1 MNELREILNIVVV
14 GHVDHGK
21 STFIGRLL
29 HDTHSLPQGTID
41 KVKRISKESGK
52 PFEYAYLLDAFEE
65 EQKQNITIDTTQIQ
79 FQTQAR
85 DYVIID
91 APGHKEFLKN
101 MISGA
106 ADAEAA
112 FLVIDAHEGVQEQSK
127 RHAYLLSLLGIRRSY
142 VLVNKMDLVDY
153 SQEVYEQIVHDMDE
167 YLHALNVHPLGYIP
181 ISAFEGENITQSS
194 EKLAWWKGMT
204 ALQAMDAIEKEKGL
218 EHRALRFPIQDVYK
232 FDDRRIIAGRIE
244 SGTLSAGDEI
254 TIYPEGKTTR
264 VKTVEYWAPR
274 DKKSTV
280 KAGES
285 VGITVT
291 DEFFNKRGELI
302 TFANQK
308 PLISNTFRANLFWMG
323 KEPLVRGKK
332 YKLKL
337 ATAES
342 ECELETI
349 LRVMDAATL
358 GGGTKEQIDLNDV
371 AEVVLT
377 AKDTLAFDTFAD
389 CAVTGRFVLVDG
401 YDVAGGG
408 IIMAAEEA
416 KSTITGT
423 AFRYPGGLVKSGL
436 FDEYFYDYN
445 KLEIV
450 KEEAPTATYGVGDEL
465 PLTGLSYAYP
475 KYMDILLLK
484 KGKAIQVR
492 DGSVERVDDLLDY
505 SYNGLPVVNGR
516 GLEIQIGSEE
526 ETQLFIAENSVAQ
539 LEDRRGGDISAFLNH
554 WLRFETYRQ
563 IRCISSHE
571 DAESA
576 LPDSKG

>member
-1 MNELREILNIVVV
+1 MNTEREILNIVVV

-29 HDTHSLPQGTID
+29 YDTHSLPQGTVD
-41 KVKRISKESGK
+41 KVMRISKESGK

-79 FQTQAR
+79 FQTEKR

-112 FLVIDAHEGVQEQSK
+112 FLMVDAHEGVQEQSK
-127 RHAYLLSLLGIRRSY
+127 RHAYLLSLLGIKRCY
-142 VLVNKMDLVDY
+142 VLVNKMDLVGY
-153 SQEVYEQIVHDMDE
+153 SQEVFDQIERDMEE
-167 YLHALNVHPLGYIP
+167 YLNALHVHPIGYIP
-181 ISAFEGENITQSS
+181 ISAFEGQNITQPSD
-194 EKLAWWKGMT
+194 KLPWWHGMT
-204 ALQAMDAIEKEKGL
+204 ALEAMDSIEKEKGL

-302 TFANQK
+302 TFASQK

-323 KEPLVRGKK
+323 KEPLVRNKK

-337 ATAES
+337 ATAEC
-342 ECELETI
+342 ECELEQI

-358 GGGTKEQIDLNDV
+358 DGSQKEQIDLNDV
-371 AEVVLT
+371 AEVVISC
-377 AKDTLAFDTFAD
+377 KDTLAFDTFAN

-408 IIMAAEEA
+408 IIMAAEEP
-416 KSTITGT
+416 KSKITGT
-423 AFRYPGGLVKSGL
+423 SFRYPGGLVKSGI

-450 KEEAPTATYGVGDEL
+450 KAEAPTAVYGVGDEL
-465 PLTGLSYAYP
+465 PLSGLSYEYP
-475 KYMDILLLK
+475 RYMDILLLK
-484 KGKAIQVR
+484 KGKAIFVR
-492 DGSVERVDDLLDY
+492 DGSVERVCELKDY

-526 ETQLFIAENSVAQ
+526 EAAQFIRENQTAQEQDRNGGNIAE
-539 LEDRRGGDISAFLNH
+539 FLNR
-554 WLRFETYRQ
+554 WLKFETYRQ

-571 DAESA
+571 DAESE
-576 LPDSKG
+576 LPGSK

>member
-1 MNELREILNIVVV
+1 MNTEREILNIVVV

-29 HDTHSLPQGTID
+29 YDTHSLPQGTVD
-41 KVKRISKESGK
+41 KVMRISKESGK

-79 FQTQAR
+79 FQTAKR

-112 FLVIDAHEGVQEQSK
+112 FLLIDAREGVQEQSK
-127 RHAYLLSLLGIRRSY
+127 RHAYLLSLLGIKRCY
-142 VLVNKMDLVDY
+142 VLVNKMDLVGY
-153 SQEVYEQIVHDMDE
+153 SQEVFDQIQRDMEE
-167 YLHALNVHPLGYIP
+167 YLNALHVHPIGYIP
-181 ISAFEGENITQSS
+181 ISAFEGQNITQSS
-194 EKLAWWKGMT
+194 EKLSWWHGMT
-204 ALQAMDAIEKEKGL
+204 ALEAMDSIEKEKGL

-244 SGTLSAGDEI
+244 SGILSAGDEI
-254 TIYPEGKTTR
+254 TIFPEGKTTR

-280 KAGES
+280 RAGES

-302 TFANQK
+302 TFASQK

-337 ATAES
+337 ATAEC
-342 ECELETI
+342 ECELEQI
-349 LRVMDAATL
+349 LRVLDTATL
-358 GGGTKEQIDLNDV
+358 DGGAKDRIDLNDV
-371 AEVVLT
+371 AEVVISC
-377 AKDTLAFDTFAD
+377 KDTLAFDTFAD

-408 IIMAAEEA
+408 IIMAAEEP
-416 KSTITGT
+416 KSQITGT
-423 AFRYPGGLVKSGL
+423 SFRYPGGRVKSGI

-450 KEEAPTATYGVGDEL
+450 KAEAPTAVYGVGDEL
-465 PLTGLSYAYP
+465 PLSGLSYDYP
-475 KYMDILLLK
+475 RYMDILLLK
-484 KGKAIQVR
+484 KGKAILVR
-492 DGSVERVDDLLDY
+492 DSRVERIDELKNY

-526 ETQLFIAENSVAQ
+526 EAVRFVRENAVAQEQDRSGGNIAE
-539 LEDRRGGDISAFLNH
+539 FLNR
-554 WLRFETYRQ
+554 WLKFETYRQ
-563 IRCISSHE
+563 ICCISSHD

-576 LPDSKG
+576 LPNSK

>member
-1 MNELREILNIVVV
+1 MNTEREILNIVVV

-29 HDTHSLPQGTID
+29 YDTHSLPQGTVD
-41 KVKRISKESGK
+41 KVMRISKESGK

-79 FQTQAR
+79 FQTEKR

-112 FLVIDAHEGVQEQSK
+112 FLMVDAHEGVQEQSK
-127 RHAYLLSLLGIRRSY
+127 RHAYLLSLLGIKRCY
-142 VLVNKMDLVDY
+142 VLVNKMDLVGY
-153 SQEVYEQIVHDMDE
+153 SQQVFDQIERDME
-167 YLHALNVHPLGYIP
+167 AYLNALHVHPIGYIP
-181 ISAFEGENITQSS
+181 ISAFEGQNITQPSD
-194 EKLAWWKGMT
+194 KLPWWHGMT
-204 ALQAMDAIEKEKGL
+204 ALEAMDSIEKEKGL

-302 TFANQK
+302 TFASQK

-323 KEPLVRGKK
+323 KEPLVRNKK

-337 ATAES
+337 ATAEC
-342 ECELETI
+342 ECELEQI

-358 GGGTKEQIDLNDV
+358 DGSQKEQIDLNDV
-371 AEVVLT
+371 AEVVISC
-377 AKDTLAFDTFAD
+377 KDTLAFDTFAN
-389 CAVTGRFVLVDG
+389 CAATGRFVLVDG

-408 IIMAAEEA
+408 IIMAAEEP
-416 KSTITGT
+416 KSKITGT
-423 AFRYPGGLVKSGL
+423 SFRYPGGLVKSGI

-450 KEEAPTATYGVGDEL
+450 KAEAATAVYGVGDEL
-465 PLTGLSYAYP
+465 PLSGLSYAYP
-475 KYMDILLLK
+475 RYMDILLLK
-484 KGKAIQVR
+484 KGKAILVR
-492 DGSVERVDDLLDY
+492 DGRVERISELKDY

-526 ETQLFIAENSVAQ
+526 ESAQFIRENQVAQEQDRSGGNIAE
-539 LEDRRGGDISAFLNH
+539 FLNR
-554 WLRFETYRQ
+554 WLKFETYRQ

-571 DAESA
+571 DAESE
-576 LPDSKG
+576 LPGSK

>member
-1 MNELREILNIVVV
+1 MNTEREILNIVVV

-29 HDTHSLPQGTID
+29 YDTHSLPQGTVD
-41 KVKRISKESGK
+41 KVMRISKESGK

-79 FQTQAR
+79 FQTEKR

-112 FLVIDAHEGVQEQSK
+112 FLMVDAHEGVQEQSK
-127 RHAYLLSLLGIRRSY
+127 RHAYLLSLLGIKRCY

-153 SQEVYEQIVHDMDE
+153 SQEVFDQIERDMEE
-167 YLHALNVHPLGYIP
+167 YLNALHVHPIGYIP
-181 ISAFEGENITQSS
+181 ISAFEGQNITQPSD
-194 EKLAWWKGMT
+194 KLPWWHGMT
-204 ALQAMDAIEKEKGL
+204 ALEAMDSIEKEKGL

-302 TFANQK
+302 TFASQK

-337 ATAES
+337 ATAEC
-342 ECELETI
+342 ECELEQI

-358 GGGTKEQIDLNDV
+358 DGSQKEQIDLNDV
-371 AEVVLT
+371 AEVIISC
-377 AKDTLAFDTFAD
+377 KDTLAFDTFAN

-408 IIMAAEEA
+408 IIMAAEEP
-416 KSTITGT
+416 KSKITGT
-423 AFRYPGGLVKSGL
+423 SFRYPGGRVKSGI

-450 KEEAPTATYGVGDEL
+450 KAEAPTAVYGVGDEL
-465 PLTGLSYAYP
+465 PLSGLSYEYP
-475 KYMDILLLK
+475 RYMDILLLK
-484 KGKAIQVR
+484 KGKAIFVR
-492 DGSVERVDDLLDY
+492 DGSVERVCELKDY
-505 SYNGLPVVNGR
+505 SYNGLPAVNGR
-516 GLEIQIGSEE
+516 GLEIQISSEE
-526 ETQLFIAENSVAQ
+526 EAAQFIRENQVAQEQDRNGGNIAE
-539 LEDRRGGDISAFLNH
+539 FLNR
-554 WLRFETYRQ
+554 WLKFETYRQ

-571 DAESA
+571 DAESE
-576 LPDSKG
+576 LPGSK

>member
-1 MNELREILNIVVV
+1 MNTEREILNIVVV

-29 HDTHSLPQGTID
+29 YDTHSLPQGTVD
-41 KVKRISKESGK
+41 KVMRISKESGK

-79 FQTQAR
+79 FQTDKR

-112 FLVIDAHEGVQEQSK
+112 FLMVDAHEGVQEQSK
-127 RHAYLLSLLGIRRSY
+127 RHAYLLSLLGIKRCY
-142 VLVNKMDLVDY
+142 VLVNKMDLVGY
-153 SQEVYEQIVHDMDE
+153 SQEVFDQIQRDMEE
-167 YLHALNVHPLGYIP
+167 YLNALHVHPIGYIP
-181 ISAFEGENITQSS
+181 ISAFEGQNITQPS
-194 EKLAWWKGMT
+194 EKLSWWQGMT
-204 ALQAMDAIEKEKGL
+204 ALEAMDSIEKEKGL

-274 DKKSTV
+274 DKKSTL

-342 ECELETI
+342 ECELEQI

-358 GGGTKEQIDLNDV
+358 DGGEKEQIDLNDV
-371 AEVVLT
+371 AQVIISC
-377 AKDTLAFDTFAD
+377 KDTLAFDTFAD

-408 IIMAAEEA
+408 IIMAAEEP
-416 KSTITGT
+416 KSKITGT
-423 AFRYPGGLVKSGL
+423 SFRYPGGRVKSGI

-450 KEEAPTATYGVGDEL
+450 KAEAPTAVYGVGDEL
-465 PLTGLSYAYP
+465 PLSGLSYAYP
-475 KYMDILLLK
+475 RYMDILLLK
-484 KGKAIQVR
+484 KGKAIFVR
-492 DGSVERVDDLLDY
+492 DGMVERVCELKDY

-516 GLEIQIGSEE
+516 GLEIQVSSEE
-526 ETQLFIAENSVAQ
+526 EAAQFIRENQVAQEQDRNGGNIAE
-539 LEDRRGGDISAFLNH
+539 FLNR
-554 WLRFETYRQ
+554 WLKFETYRQ

-571 DAESA
+571 DAESE
-576 LPDSKG
+576 LPGSK

>member
-1 MNELREILNIVVV
+1 MNTEREILNIVVV

-29 HDTHSLPQGTID
+29 YDTHALPQGTVD
-41 KVKRISKESGK
+41 KVMRISKESGK

-79 FQTQAR
+79 FQTDKR

-112 FLVIDAHEGVQEQSK
+112 FLMVDAHEGVQEQSK
-127 RHAYLLSLLGIRRSY
+127 RHAYLLSLLGIKRCF
-142 VLVNKMDLVDY
+142 VLVNKMDLVGY
-153 SQEVYEQIVHDMDE
+153 SQDVFDQIQRDMEE
-167 YLHALNVHPLGYIP
+167 YLNALHVHPIGYIP
-181 ISAFEGENITQSS
+181 ISAFEGQNITQPS
-194 EKLAWWKGMT
+194 EKLAWWHGMT
-204 ALQAMDAIEKEKGL
+204 ALEAMDSIEKEKGL

-274 DKKSTV
+274 DKKSTI

-342 ECELETI
+342 ECELEQV

-358 GGGTKEQIDLNDV
+358 NGGEKEQIDLNDV
-371 AEVVLT
+371 AEVVISC
-377 AKDTLAFDTFAD
+377 KDTLAFDTFAD

-408 IIMAAEEA
+408 IIMAAEEP
-416 KSTITGT
+416 KSKITGT
-423 AFRYPGGLVKSGL
+423 SFRYPGGRVKSGI

-450 KEEAPTATYGVGDEL
+450 KAEAPTAVYGVGDEL
-465 PLTGLSYAYP
+465 PLSGLSYAYP
-475 KYMDILLLK
+475 RYMDILLLK
-484 KGKAIQVR
+484 KGKAIFVR
-492 DGSVERVDDLLDY
+492 DGMVERVCELKDY

-516 GLEIQIGSEE
+516 GLEIQVGSEE
-526 ETQLFIAENSVAQ
+526 EAAQFIRENQVAQEQDRNGGNIAE
-539 LEDRRGGDISAFLNH
+539 FLNR
-554 WLRFETYRQ
+554 WLKFETYRQ

-571 DAESA
+571 DAESE
-576 LPDSKG
+576 LPGSK

>member
-1 MNELREILNIVVV
+1 MNTEREILNIVVV

-29 HDTHSLPQGTID
+29 YDTHSLPQGTVD
-41 KVKRISKESGK
+41 KVMRISKESGK

-79 FQTQAR
+79 FQTDKR

-112 FLVIDAHEGVQEQSK
+112 FLLIDAREGVQEQSK
-127 RHAYLLSLLGIRRSY
+127 RHAYLLSLLGIRRCY
-142 VLVNKMDLVDY
+142 VLVNKMDLVGY
-153 SQEVYEQIVHDMDE
+153 RQEVFEQIRRDME
-167 YLHALNVHPLGYIP
+167 AYLSELHVHPIGYIP
-181 ISAFEGENITQSS
+181 ISAFEGQNITEKS
-194 EKLAWWKGMT
+194 EKLSWWHGLT
-204 ALQAMDAIEKEKGL
+204 ALEAMDSIEKEKGL

-302 TFANQK
+302 TFASQK

-342 ECELETI
+342 ECELEQI

-358 GGGTKEQIDLNDV
+358 DGGAKEQIDLNDV
-371 AEVVLT
+371 AEVVISC
-377 AKDTLAFDTFAD
+377 KDTLAFDTFAD

-408 IIMAAEEA
+408 IIMAAEEP
-416 KSTITGT
+416 KSQITGT
-423 AFRYPGGLVKSGL
+423 SFRYPGGRVKSGI

-450 KEEAPTATYGVGDEL
+450 KAEAPTAVYGVGDEL
-465 PLTGLSYAYP
+465 PLSGLSYEYP
-475 KYMDILLLK
+475 RYMDILLLK
-484 KGKAIQVR
+484 KGKAILVR
-492 DGSVERVDDLLDY
+492 DSRVERIDELKDY
-505 SYNGLPVVNGR
+505 SSNGLPVVNGR

-526 ETQLFIAENSVAQ
+526 EAARFVRENAVAQEQDRNGGNIAE
-539 LEDRRGGDISAFLNH
+539 FLNR
-554 WLRFETYRQ
+554 WLKFETYRQ
-563 IRCISSHE
+563 IRCISSHD

-576 LPDSKG
+576 LPNSK

>member
-1 MNELREILNIVVV
+1 MNTEREILNIVVV

-29 HDTHSLPQGTID
+29 YDTHSLPQGTVD
-41 KVKRISKESGK
+41 KVMRISKESGK

-79 FQTQAR
+79 FQTEKR

-112 FLVIDAHEGVQEQSK
+112 FLMVDAHEGVQEQSK
-127 RHAYLLSLLGIRRSY
+127 RHAYLLSLLGIKRCY

-153 SQEVYEQIVHDMDE
+153 SQQVFDQIERDME
-167 YLHALNVHPLGYIP
+167 AYLNALHVHPIGYIP
-181 ISAFEGENITQSS
+181 ISAFEGQNITQPSD
-194 EKLAWWKGMT
+194 KLPWWHGMT
-204 ALQAMDAIEKEKGL
+204 ALEAMDSIEKEKGL

-274 DKKSTV
+274 DKKSTI

-302 TFANQK
+302 TFASQK

-323 KEPLVRGKK
+323 KEPLVRNKK

-337 ATAES
+337 ATAEC
-342 ECELETI
+342 ECELEQI

-358 GGGTKEQIDLNDV
+358 DGSQKEQIDLNDV
-371 AEVVLT
+371 AEVVISC
-377 AKDTLAFDTFAD
+377 KDTMAFDTFAN
-389 CAVTGRFVLVDG
+389 CAATGRFVLVDG

-408 IIMAAEEA
+408 IIMAAEEP
-416 KSTITGT
+416 KSKITGT
-423 AFRYPGGLVKSGL
+423 SFRYPGGRVKSGI

-450 KEEAPTATYGVGDEL
+450 KAEAPTAVYGVGDEL
-465 PLTGLSYAYP
+465 PLSGLSYEYP
-475 KYMDILLLK
+475 RYMDILLLK
-484 KGKAIQVR
+484 KGKAIFVR
-492 DGSVERVDDLLDY
+492 DGSVERVCELKDY

-516 GLEIQIGSEE
+516 GLEIQISSEE
-526 ETQLFIAENSVAQ
+526 EASQFVRENQVAQEQDRNGGNIAE
-539 LEDRRGGDISAFLNH
+539 FLNR
-554 WLRFETYRQ
+554 WLKFETYRQ

-571 DAESA
+571 DAESE
-576 LPDSKG
+576 LPGSK

>member
-1 MNELREILNIVVV
+1 MNTEREILNIVVV

-29 HDTHSLPQGTID
+29 YDTHSLPQGTVD
-41 KVKRISKESGK
+41 KVMRISKESGK
-52 PFEYAYLLDAFEE
+52 PFEE

-79 FQTQAR
+79 FQTDKR

-112 FLVIDAHEGVQEQSK
+112 FLMVDAHEGVQEQSK
-127 RHAYLLSLLGIRRSY
+127 RHAYLLSLLGIKRCF
-142 VLVNKMDLVDY
+142 VLVNKMDLVGY
-153 SQEVYEQIVHDMDE
+153 SQDVFDQIQRDMEE
-167 YLHALNVHPLGYIP
+167 YLNALHVHPIGYIP
-181 ISAFEGENITQSS
+181 ISAFEGQNITQPS
-194 EKLAWWKGMT
+194 EKLAWWHGMT
-204 ALQAMDAIEKEKGL
+204 ALEAMDSIEKEKGL

-274 DKKSTV
+274 DKKSTI

-342 ECELETI
+342 ECELEQI

-358 GGGTKEQIDLNDV
+358 DGGEKEQIDLNDV
-371 AEVVLT
+371 AEVVISC
-377 AKDTLAFDTFAD
+377 KDTLAFDTFAD

-408 IIMAAEEA
+408 IIMAAEEP
-416 KSTITGT
+416 KSKITGT
-423 AFRYPGGLVKSGL
+423 SFRYPGGRVKSGI

-450 KEEAPTATYGVGDEL
+450 KAEAPTAVYGVGDEL
-465 PLTGLSYAYP
+465 PLSGLSYAYP
-475 KYMDILLLK
+475 RYMDILLLK
-484 KGKAIQVR
+484 KGKAIFVR
-492 DGSVERVDDLLDY
+492 DGMVERVCELKDY

-516 GLEIQIGSEE
+516 GLEIQVGSEE
-526 ETQLFIAENSVAQ
+526 EAAQFIRENQVAQEQDRNGGNIAE
-539 LEDRRGGDISAFLNH
+539 FLNR
-554 WLRFETYRQ
+554 WLKFETYRQ

-571 DAESA
+571 DAESE
-576 LPDSKG
+576 LPGSK

>member
-1 MNELREILNIVVV
+1 MNTEREILNIVVV

-29 HDTHSLPQGTID
+29 YDTHSLPQGTVD
-41 KVKRISKESGK
+41 KVMRISKESGK

-79 FQTQAR
+79 FQTDKR

-112 FLVIDAHEGVQEQSK
+112 FLMVDAHEGVQEQSK
-127 RHAYLLSLLGIRRSY
+127 RHAYLLSLLGIKRCY
-142 VLVNKMDLVDY
+142 VLVNKMDLVGY
-153 SQEVYEQIVHDMDE
+153 SQEVFDQIQRDMEE
-167 YLHALNVHPLGYIP
+167 YLNALHVHPIGYIP
-181 ISAFEGENITQSS
+181 ISAFEGQNITQPS
-194 EKLAWWKGMT
+194 EKLAWWQGMT
-204 ALQAMDAIEKEKGL
+204 ALEAMDSIEKEKGL

-274 DKKSTV
+274 DKKSTL

-342 ECELETI
+342 ECELEQI

-358 GGGTKEQIDLNDV
+358 DGGEKEQIDLNDV
-371 AEVVLT
+371 AQVIISC
-377 AKDTLAFDTFAD
+377 KDTLAFDTFAD

-408 IIMAAEEA
+408 IIMAAEEP
-416 KSTITGT
+416 KSKITGT
-423 AFRYPGGLVKSGL
+423 SFRYPGGRVKSGI

-450 KEEAPTATYGVGDEL
+450 KAEAPTAVYGVGDEL
-465 PLTGLSYAYP
+465 PLSGLSYAYP
-475 KYMDILLLK
+475 RYMDILLLK
-484 KGKAIQVR
+484 KGKAIFVR
-492 DGSVERVDDLLDY
+492 DGMVERVCELKDY

-516 GLEIQIGSEE
+516 GLEIQVSSEE
-526 ETQLFIAENSVAQ
+526 EAAQFIRENQVAQEQDRNGGNIAE
-539 LEDRRGGDISAFLNH
+539 FLNR
-554 WLRFETYRQ
+554 WLKFETYRQ

-571 DAESA
+571 DAESQ
-576 LPDSKG
+576 LPGSK

>member
-1 MNELREILNIVVV
+1 MNTEREILNIVVV

-29 HDTHSLPQGTID
+29 YDTHSLPQGTVD
-41 KVKRISKESGK
+41 KVMRISKESGK

-79 FQTQAR
+79 FQTDKR

-112 FLVIDAHEGVQEQSK
+112 FLMVDAHEGVQEQSK
-127 RHAYLLSLLGIRRSY
+127 RHAYLLSLLGIKRCY
-142 VLVNKMDLVDY
+142 VLVNKMDLVGY
-153 SQEVYEQIVHDMDE
+153 SQEVFDQIQRDMEE
-167 YLHALNVHPLGYIP
+167 YLNALHVHPIGYIP
-181 ISAFEGENITQSS
+181 ISAFEGQNITQPS
-194 EKLAWWKGMT
+194 EKLSWWQGMT
-204 ALQAMDAIEKEKGL
+204 ALEAMDSIEKEKGL

-274 DKKSTV
+274 DKKSTL

-342 ECELETI
+342 ECELEQI

-358 GGGTKEQIDLNDV
+358 DGGEKEQIDLNDV
-371 AEVVLT
+371 AQVIISC
-377 AKDTLAFDTFAD
+377 KDTLAFDTFAD

-408 IIMAAEEA
+408 IIMAAEEP
-416 KSTITGT
+416 KSKITGT
-423 AFRYPGGLVKSGL
+423 SFRYPGGRVKSGI

-450 KEEAPTATYGVGDEL
+450 KAEAPTAVYGVGDEL
-465 PLTGLSYAYP
+465 PLSGLSYAYP
-475 KYMDILLLK
+475 RYMDILLLK
-484 KGKAIQVR
+484 KGKAIFVR
-492 DGSVERVDDLLDY
+492 DGMVERVCELKDY

-516 GLEIQIGSEE
+516 GLEIQVSSEE
-526 ETQLFIAENSVAQ
+526 EAAQFIRENQVAQEQDRNGGNIAE
-539 LEDRRGGDISAFLNH
+539 FLNR
-554 WLRFETYRQ
+554 WLKFETYRQ

-571 DAESA
+571 DAESQ
-576 LPDSKG
+576 LPGSK

>member
-1 MNELREILNIVVV
+1 MNTEREILNIVVV

-29 HDTHSLPQGTID
+29 YDTHSLPQGTVD
-41 KVKRISKESGK
+41 KVMRISKESGK

-79 FQTQAR
+79 FQTEKR

-112 FLVIDAHEGVQEQSK
+112 FLMVDAHEGVQEQSK
-127 RHAYLLSLLGIRRSY
+127 RHAYLLSLLGIKRCF
-142 VLVNKMDLVDY
+142 VLVNKMDLVGY
-153 SQEVYEQIVHDMDE
+153 SQEVFDQIQRDMEE
-167 YLHALNVHPLGYIP
+167 YLNALHVHPIGYIP
-181 ISAFEGENITQSS
+181 ISAFEGQNITQSS
-194 EKLAWWKGMT
+194 EKLAWWRGMT
-204 ALQAMDAIEKEKGL
+204 ALEAMDSIEKERGL

-274 DKKSTV
+274 DKKSTI

-342 ECELETI
+342 ECELEQI

-358 GGGTKEQIDLNDV
+358 DGGEKEQIDLNDV
-371 AEVVLT
+371 AEVVISC
-377 AKDTLAFDTFAD
+377 KDTLAFDTFAD

-408 IIMAAEEA
+408 IIMAAEEP
-416 KSTITGT
+416 KSKITGT
-423 AFRYPGGLVKSGL
+423 SFRYPGGRVKSGI

-450 KEEAPTATYGVGDEL
+450 KAEAPTAVYGVGDEL
-465 PLTGLSYAYP
+465 PLSGLSYAYP
-475 KYMDILLLK
+475 RYMDILLLK
-484 KGKAIQVR
+484 KGKAIFVR
-492 DGSVERVDDLLDY
+492 DGMVERVCELKDY

-516 GLEIQIGSEE
+516 GLEIQVSSEE
-526 ETQLFIAENSVAQ
+526 EAAQFIRENEQAQEQDRNGGNIAE
-539 LEDRRGGDISAFLNH
+539 FLNR
-554 WLRFETYRQ
+554 WLKFETYRQ

-571 DAESA
+571 DAESE
-576 LPDSKG
+576 LPGSK

>member
-1 MNELREILNIVVV
+1 MNTEREILNIVVV

-29 HDTHSLPQGTID
+29 YDTHSLPQGTVD
-41 KVKRISKESGK
+41 KVMRISKESGK

-79 FQTQAR
+79 FQTDKR

-112 FLVIDAHEGVQEQSK
+112 FLMVDAHEGVQEQSK
-127 RHAYLLSLLGIRRSY
+127 RHAYLLSLLGIKRCY
-142 VLVNKMDLVDY
+142 VLVNKMDLVGY
-153 SQEVYEQIVHDMDE
+153 SQEVFDQIHRDMEE
-167 YLHALNVHPLGYIP
+167 YLNALHVHPIGYIP
-181 ISAFEGENITQSS
+181 ISAFEGQNITQPS
-194 EKLAWWKGMT
+194 EKLSWWQGMT
-204 ALQAMDAIEKEKGL
+204 ALEAMDSIEKEKGL

-274 DKKSTV
+274 DKKSTL

-342 ECELETI
+342 ECELEQI

-358 GGGTKEQIDLNDV
+358 DGGEKEQIDLNDV
-371 AEVVLT
+371 AQVIMSC
-377 AKDTLAFDTFAD
+377 KDTLAFDTFAD

-408 IIMAAEEA
+408 IIMAAEEP
-416 KSTITGT
+416 KSKITGT
-423 AFRYPGGLVKSGL
+423 SFRYPGGRVKSGI

-450 KEEAPTATYGVGDEL
+450 KAEAPTAVYGVGDEL
-465 PLTGLSYAYP
+465 PLSGLSYAYP
-475 KYMDILLLK
+475 RYMDILLLK
-484 KGKAIQVR
+484 KGKAIFVR
-492 DGSVERVDDLLDY
+492 DGMVERVCELKDY

-516 GLEIQIGSEE
+516 GLEIQVSSEE
-526 ETQLFIAENSVAQ
+526 EAAQFIRENQVAQEQDRNGGNIAE
-539 LEDRRGGDISAFLNH
+539 FLNR
-554 WLRFETYRQ
+554 WLKFETYRQ

-571 DAESA
+571 DAESQ
-576 LPDSKG
+576 LPGSK

>member
-1 MNELREILNIVVV
+1 MNTEREILNIVVV

-29 HDTHSLPQGTID
+29 YDTHSLPQGTVD
-41 KVKRISKESGK
+41 KVMRISKESGK

-79 FQTQAR
+79 FQTDKR

-112 FLVIDAHEGVQEQSK
+112 FLMVDAHEGVQEQSK
-127 RHAYLLSLLGIRRSY
+127 RHAYLLSLLGIKRCF
-142 VLVNKMDLVDY
+142 VLVNKMDLVGY
-153 SQEVYEQIVHDMDE
+153 SQDVFDQIQRDMEE
-167 YLHALNVHPLGYIP
+167 YLNALHVHPIGYIP
-181 ISAFEGENITQSS
+181 ISAFEGQNITQPS
-194 EKLAWWKGMT
+194 EKLAWWHGMT
-204 ALQAMDAIEKEKGL
+204 ALEAMDSIEKEKGL

-274 DKKSTV
+274 DKKSTL

-342 ECELETI
+342 ECELEQV

-358 GGGTKEQIDLNDV
+358 NGGEKEQIDLNDV
-371 AEVVLT
+371 AEVVISC
-377 AKDTLAFDTFAD
+377 KDTLAFDTFAD

-408 IIMAAEEA
+408 IIMAAEEP
-416 KSTITGT
+416 KSKITGT
-423 AFRYPGGLVKSGL
+423 SFRYPGGRVKSGI

-450 KEEAPTATYGVGDEL
+450 KAEAPTAVYGVGDEL
-465 PLTGLSYAYP
+465 PLSGLSYAYP
-475 KYMDILLLK
+475 RYMDILLLK
-484 KGKAIQVR
+484 KGKAIFVR
-492 DGSVERVDDLLDY
+492 DGMVERVCELKDY

-516 GLEIQIGSEE
+516 GLEIQVGSEE
-526 ETQLFIAENSVAQ
+526 EAAQFIRENQVAQEQDRNGGNIAE
-539 LEDRRGGDISAFLNH
+539 FLNR
-554 WLRFETYRQ
+554 WLKFETYRQ

-571 DAESA
+571 DAESE
-576 LPDSKG
+576 LPGSK

>member
-1 MNELREILNIVVV
+1 MNTEREILNIVVV

-29 HDTHSLPQGTID
+29 YDTHSLPQGTVD
-41 KVKRISKESGK
+41 KVMRISKESGK

-79 FQTQAR
+79 FQTEKR

-112 FLVIDAHEGVQEQSK
+112 FLMVDAHEGVQEQSK
-127 RHAYLLSLLGIRRSY
+127 RHAYLLSLLGIKRCF
-142 VLVNKMDLVDY
+142 VLVNKMDLVGY
-153 SQEVYEQIVHDMDE
+153 SQEVFDQIQRDMEE
-167 YLHALNVHPLGYIP
+167 YLNALHVHPIGYIP
-181 ISAFEGENITQSS
+181 ISAFEGQNITQSS
-194 EKLAWWKGMT
+194 EKLAWWHGMT
-204 ALQAMDAIEKEKGL
+204 ALEAMDSIEKERGL

-274 DKKSTV
+274 DKKSTI

-342 ECELETI
+342 ECELEQI

-358 GGGTKEQIDLNDV
+358 DGGEKKQIDLNDV
-371 AEVVLT
+371 AEVVISC
-377 AKDTLAFDTFAD
+377 KDTLAFDTFAD

-408 IIMAAEEA
+408 IIMAAEEP
-416 KSTITGT
+416 KSKITGT
-423 AFRYPGGLVKSGL
+423 SFRYPGGRVKSGI

-450 KEEAPTATYGVGDEL
+450 KAEAPTAVYGVGDEL
-465 PLTGLSYAYP
+465 PLSGLSYAYP
-475 KYMDILLLK
+475 RYMDILLLK
-484 KGKAIQVR
+484 KGKAIFVR
-492 DGSVERVDDLLDY
+492 DGMVERVCELKDY

-516 GLEIQIGSEE
+516 GLEIQVSSEE
-526 ETQLFIAENSVAQ
+526 EAAQFIRENEQAQEQDRNGGNIAE
-539 LEDRRGGDISAFLNH
+539 FLNR
-554 WLRFETYRQ
+554 WLKFETYRQ

-571 DAESA
+571 DAESE
-576 LPDSKG
+576 LPGSK

>member
-1 MNELREILNIVVV
+1 MNTEREILNIVVV

-29 HDTHSLPQGTID
+29 YDTHSLPQGTVD
-41 KVKRISKESGK
+41 KVMRISKESGK

-79 FQTQAR
+79 FQTDKR

-112 FLVIDAHEGVQEQSK
+112 FLMVDAHEGVQEQSK
-127 RHAYLLSLLGIRRSY
+127 RHAYLLSLLGIKRCF
-142 VLVNKMDLVDY
+142 VLVNKMDLVGY
-153 SQEVYEQIVHDMDE
+153 SQDVFDQIQRDMEE
-167 YLHALNVHPLGYIP
+167 YLNALHVHPIGYIP
-181 ISAFEGENITQSS
+181 ISAFEGQNITQPS
-194 EKLAWWKGMT
+194 EKLAWWHGMT
-204 ALQAMDAIEKEKGL
+204 ALEAMDSIEKEKGL

-274 DKKSTV
+274 DKKSTI

-342 ECELETI
+342 ECELEQV

-358 GGGTKEQIDLNDV
+358 NGGEKEQIDLNDV
-371 AEVVLT
+371 AEVVISC
-377 AKDTLAFDTFAD
+377 KDTLAFDTFAD

-408 IIMAAEEA
+408 IIMAAEEP
-416 KSTITGT
+416 KSKITGT
-423 AFRYPGGLVKSGL
+423 SFRYPGGRVKSGI

-450 KEEAPTATYGVGDEL
+450 KAEAPTAVYGVGDEL
-465 PLTGLSYAYP
+465 PLSGLSYAYP
-475 KYMDILLLK
+475 RYMDILLLK
-484 KGKAIQVR
+484 KGKAIFVR
-492 DGSVERVDDLLDY
+492 DGMVERVCELKDY

-516 GLEIQIGSEE
+516 GLEIQVGSEE
-526 ETQLFIAENSVAQ
+526 EAAQFIRENQVAQEQDRNGGNIAE
-539 LEDRRGGDISAFLNH
+539 FLNR
-554 WLRFETYRQ
+554 WLKFETYRQ

-571 DAESA
+571 DAESE
-576 LPDSKG
+576 LPGSK

>member
-1 MNELREILNIVVV
+1 MNTEREILNIVVV

-29 HDTHSLPQGTID
+29 YDTHSLPQGTVD
-41 KVKRISKESGK
+41 KVMRISKESGK

-79 FQTQAR
+79 FQTDKR

-112 FLVIDAHEGVQEQSK
+112 FLMVDAHEGVQEQSK
-127 RHAYLLSLLGIRRSY
+127 RHAYLLSLLGIKRCF
-142 VLVNKMDLVDY
+142 VLVNKMDLVGY
-153 SQEVYEQIVHDMDE
+153 SQDVFDQIQRDMEE
-167 YLHALNVHPLGYIP
+167 YLNALHVHPIGYIP
-181 ISAFEGENITQSS
+181 ISAFEGQNITQPS
-194 EKLAWWKGMT
+194 EKLAWWHGMT
-204 ALQAMDAIEKEKGL
+204 ALEAMDSIEKEKGL

-274 DKKSTV
+274 DKKSTI

-342 ECELETI
+342 ECELEQI

-358 GGGTKEQIDLNDV
+358 DGGEKEQIDLNDV
-371 AEVVLT
+371 AEVVISC
-377 AKDTLAFDTFAD
+377 KDTLAFDTFAD

-408 IIMAAEEA
+408 IIMAAEEP
-416 KSTITGT
+416 KSKITGT
-423 AFRYPGGLVKSGL
+423 SFRYPGGRVKSGI

-450 KEEAPTATYGVGDEL
+450 KAEAPTAVYGVGDEL
-465 PLTGLSYAYP
+465 PLSGLSYAYP
-475 KYMDILLLK
+475 RYMDILLLK
-484 KGKAIQVR
+484 KGKAIFVR
-492 DGSVERVDDLLDY
+492 DGMVERVCELKDY

-516 GLEIQIGSEE
+516 GLEIQVGSEE
-526 ETQLFIAENSVAQ
+526 EAAQFIRENQVAQEQDRNGGNIAE
-539 LEDRRGGDISAFLNH
+539 FLNR
-554 WLRFETYRQ
+554 WLKFETYRQ

-571 DAESA
+571 DAESE
-576 LPDSKG
+576 LPGSK

>member
-1 MNELREILNIVVV
+1 MNTEREILNIVVV

-29 HDTHSLPQGTID
+29 YDTHSLPQGTVD
-41 KVKRISKESGK
+41 KVMRISKESGK

-79 FQTQAR
+79 FQTEKR

-112 FLVIDAHEGVQEQSK
+112 FLMVDAHEGVQEQSK
-127 RHAYLLSLLGIRRSY
+127 RHAYLLSLLGIKRCF
-142 VLVNKMDLVDY
+142 VLVNKMDLVGY
-153 SQEVYEQIVHDMDE
+153 SQEVFDQIQRDMEE
-167 YLHALNVHPLGYIP
+167 YLNALHVHPIGYIP
-181 ISAFEGENITQSS
+181 ISAFEGQNITQSS
-194 EKLAWWKGMT
+194 EKLAWWHGMT
-204 ALQAMDAIEKEKGL
+204 ALEAMDSIEKERGL

-274 DKKSTV
+274 DKKSTI

-342 ECELETI
+342 ECELEQI

-358 GGGTKEQIDLNDV
+358 DGGEKEQIDLNDV
-371 AEVVLT
+371 AEVVISC
-377 AKDTLAFDTFAD
+377 KDTLAFDTFAD

-408 IIMAAEEA
+408 IIMAAEEP
-416 KSTITGT
+416 KSKITGT
-423 AFRYPGGLVKSGL
+423 SFRYPGGRVKSGI

-450 KEEAPTATYGVGDEL
+450 KAEAPTAVYGVGDEL
-465 PLTGLSYAYP
+465 PLSGLSYAYP
-475 KYMDILLLK
+475 RYMDILLLK
-484 KGKAIQVR
+484 KGKAIFVR
-492 DGSVERVDDLLDY
+492 DGMVERVCELKDY

-516 GLEIQIGSEE
+516 GLEIQVSSEE
-526 ETQLFIAENSVAQ
+526 EAAQFIRENEQAQEQDRNGGNIAE
-539 LEDRRGGDISAFLNH
+539 FLNR
-554 WLRFETYRQ
+554 WLKFETYRQ

-571 DAESA
+571 DAESE
-576 LPDSKG
+576 LPGSK

>member
-1 MNELREILNIVVV
+1 MNTEREILNIVVV

-29 HDTHSLPQGTID
+29 YDTHSLPQGTVD
-41 KVKRISKESGK
+41 KVMRISKESGK

-79 FQTQAR
+79 FQTEKR

-112 FLVIDAHEGVQEQSK
+112 FLMVDAHEGVQEQSK
-127 RHAYLLSLLGIRRSY
+127 RHAYLLSLLGIKRCY

-153 SQEVYEQIVHDMDE
+153 SQQVFDQIERDME
-167 YLHALNVHPLGYIP
+167 AYLNALHVHPIGYIP
-181 ISAFEGENITQSS
+181 ISAFEGQNITQPSD
-194 EKLAWWKGMT
+194 KLPWWHGMT
-204 ALQAMDAIEKEKGL
+204 ALEAMDSIEKEKGL

-302 TFANQK
+302 TFASQK

-337 ATAES
+337 ATAEC
-342 ECELETI
+342 ECELEQI

-358 GGGTKEQIDLNDV
+358 DGSQKEQIDLNDV
-371 AEVVLT
+371 AEVVISC
-377 AKDTLAFDTFAD
+377 KDTLAFDTFAN

-408 IIMAAEEA
+408 IIMAAEEP
-416 KSTITGT
+416 KSKITGT
-423 AFRYPGGLVKSGL
+423 AFRCPGGLLRSGI

-450 KEEAPTATYGVGDEL
+450 KAEAPTAVYGVGDEL
-465 PLTGLSYAYP
+465 PLSGLSYEYP
-475 KYMDILLLK
+475 RYMDILLLK
-484 KGKAIQVR
+484 KGKAIFVR
-492 DGSVERVDDLLDY
+492 DGSVERVCELKDY
-505 SYNGLPVVNGR
+505 SYNGLPMVNGR

-526 ETQLFIAENSVAQ
+526 EAAQFIRENQVAQEQDRNGGNIAE
-539 LEDRRGGDISAFLNH
+539 FLNR
-554 WLRFETYRQ
+554 WLKFETYRQ

-571 DAESA
+571 DAESE
-576 LPDSKG
+576 LPGSK

>member
-1 MNELREILNIVVV
+1 MNTEREILNIVVV

-29 HDTHSLPQGTID
+29 YDTHSLPQGTVD
-41 KVKRISKESGK
+41 KVMRISKESGK

-79 FQTQAR
+79 FQTEKR

-112 FLVIDAHEGVQEQSK
+112 FLMVDAHEGVQEQSK
-127 RHAYLLSLLGIRRSY
+127 RHAYLLSLLGIKRCY
-142 VLVNKMDLVDY
+142 VLVNKMDLVGY
-153 SQEVYEQIVHDMDE
+153 SQEVFDQIQRDMEE
-167 YLHALNVHPLGYIP
+167 YLNALHVHPIGYIP
-181 ISAFEGENITQSS
+181 ISAFEGQNITQSS
-194 EKLAWWKGMT
+194 EKLAWWHGMT
-204 ALQAMDAIEKEKGL
+204 ALEAMDSIEKEKGL

-274 DKKSTV
+274 DKKSTI

-342 ECELETI
+342 ECELEQI

-358 GGGTKEQIDLNDV
+358 DGGEKEQIDLNDV
-371 AEVVLT
+371 AEVVISC
-377 AKDTLAFDTFAD
+377 KDTLAFDTFAD

-408 IIMAAEEA
+408 IIMAAEEP
-416 KSTITGT
+416 KSKITGT
-423 AFRYPGGLVKSGL
+423 SFRYPGGRVKSGI

-450 KEEAPTATYGVGDEL
+450 KAEATTAVYGVGDEL
-465 PLTGLSYAYP
+465 PLSGLSYAYP
-475 KYMDILLLK
+475 RYMDILLLK
-484 KGKAIQVR
+484 KGKAIFVR
-492 DGSVERVDDLLDY
+492 DGMVERVCELKDY

-516 GLEIQIGSEE
+516 GLEIQVSSEE
-526 ETQLFIAENSVAQ
+526 EASQFIRENQVAQEQDRNGGNIAE
-539 LEDRRGGDISAFLNH
+539 FLNR
-554 WLRFETYRQ
+554 WLKFETYRQ

-571 DAESA
+571 DAESE
-576 LPDSKG
+576 LPGSK

>member
-1 MNELREILNIVVV
+1 MNTEREILNIVVV

-29 HDTHSLPQGTID
+29 YDTHSLPQGTVD
-41 KVKRISKESGK
+41 KVMRISKESGK

-79 FQTQAR
+79 FQTEKR

-112 FLVIDAHEGVQEQSK
+112 FLMVDAHEGVQEQSK
-127 RHAYLLSLLGIRRSY
+127 RHAYLLSLLGIKRCY

-153 SQEVYEQIVHDMDE
+153 SQQVFDQIERDME
-167 YLHALNVHPLGYIP
+167 AYLNALHVHPIGYIP
-181 ISAFEGENITQSS
+181 ISAFEGQNITQPSD
-194 EKLAWWKGMT
+194 KLPWWHGMT
-204 ALQAMDAIEKEKGL
+204 ALEAMDSIEKEKGL

-274 DKKSTV
+274 DKKSTI

-302 TFANQK
+302 TFASQK

-323 KEPLVRGKK
+323 KEPLVRNKK

-337 ATAES
+337 ATAEC
-342 ECELETI
+342 ECELEQI

-358 GGGTKEQIDLNDV
+358 DGSQKEQIDLNDV
-371 AEVVLT
+371 AEVVISC
-377 AKDTLAFDTFAD
+377 KDTLAFDTFAN
-389 CAVTGRFVLVDG
+389 CAATGRFVLVDG

-408 IIMAAEEA
+408 IIMAAEEP
-416 KSTITGT
+416 KSKITGT
-423 AFRYPGGLVKSGL
+423 SFRYPGGRVKSGI

-450 KEEAPTATYGVGDEL
+450 KAEAPTAVYGVGDEL
-465 PLTGLSYAYP
+465 PLSGLSYEYP
-475 KYMDILLLK
+475 RYMDILLLK
-484 KGKAIQVR
+484 KGKAIFVR
-492 DGSVERVDDLLDY
+492 DGSVERVCELKDY

-526 ETQLFIAENSVAQ
+526 EASQFVRENQVAQEQDRNGGNIAE
-539 LEDRRGGDISAFLNH
+539 FLNR
-554 WLRFETYRQ
+554 WLKFETYRQ

-571 DAESA
+571 DAESE
-576 LPDSKG
+576 LPGSK

>member
-1 MNELREILNIVVV
+1 MNTEREILSLVVV

-41 KVKRISKESGK
+41 KVMRISKESGK

-79 FQTQAR
+79 FQTEKR

-106 ADAEAA
+106 ANAEAA
-112 FLVIDAHEGVQEQSK
+112 FLMVDAHEGVQEQSK

-153 SQEVYEQIVHDMDE
+153 SEEVFRGIERDMNE
-167 YLHALNVHPLGYIP
+167 YLNALGVHPIGYIP
-181 ISAFEGENITQSS
+181 VSAAMGQNVT
-194 EKLAWWKGMT
+194 EKSDLLPWWNGMT
-204 ALQAMDAIEKEKGL
+204 ALEAMDSIEKERGL
-218 EHRALRFPIQDVYK
+218 DERPLRFPIQDVYK

-274 DKKSTV
+274 DKKHTL

-302 TFANQK
+302 TFASQK

-323 KEPLVRGKK
+323 RDPLVKGKK

-337 ATAES
+337 ATAEC
-342 ECELETI
+342 ECELDQI
-349 LRVMDAATL
+349 LSVMDAATL
-358 GGGTKEQIDLNDV
+358 SGSPKEKIELNDV
-371 AEVVLT
+371 AEVILT
-377 AKDTLAFDTFAD
+377 AKETLAFDLFSD
-389 CAVTGRFVLVDG
+389 CAATGRFVLVDG

-408 IIMAAEEA
+408 IIMAREQS
-416 KSTITGT
+416 KTLITGT
-423 AFRYPGGLVKSGL
+423 AFRYPGGRVKSGI

-445 KLEIV
+445 KLTIV
-450 KEEAPTATYGVGDEL
+450 KEEAPTVIYGVGDTL
-465 PLTGLSYAYP
+465 PLEGKSYSYP
-475 KYMDILLLK
+475 HYMDILLLK
-484 KGKAIQVR
+484 QGKAIQVR
-492 DGSVERVDDLLDY
+492 DWKVTRVGELVDY
-505 SYNGLPVVNGR
+505 KYNGLPVINGR
-516 GLEIQIGSEE
+516 GLEIGISNHEQAE
-526 ETQLFIAENSVAQ
+526 QFIAENAEAQ
-539 LEDRRGGDISAFLNH
+539 ALDRNGGDIQDFLNR
-554 WLRFETYRQ
+554 WLTFETYRK
-563 IRCISSHE
+563 ICCISSHE
-571 DAESA
+571 DAISE
-576 LPDSKG
+576 LPPSKN

>member
-1 MNELREILNIVVV
+1 MNTEREILNIVVV

-29 HDTHSLPQGTID
+29 YDTHSLPQGTVD
-41 KVKRISKESGK
+41 KVMRISKESGK

-79 FQTQAR
+79 FQTEKR

-112 FLVIDAHEGVQEQSK
+112 FLMVDAHEGVQEQSK
-127 RHAYLLSLLGIRRSY
+127 RHAYLLSLLGIKRCY

-153 SQEVYEQIVHDMDE
+153 SQQVFDQIERDME
-167 YLHALNVHPLGYIP
+167 AYLNALHVHPIGYIP
-181 ISAFEGENITQSS
+181 ISAFEGQNITQPSD
-194 EKLAWWKGMT
+194 KLPWWHGMT
-204 ALQAMDAIEKEKGL
+204 ALEAMDSIEKEKGL

-274 DKKSTV
+274 DKKSTI

-302 TFANQK
+302 TFASQK

-323 KEPLVRGKK
+323 KEPLVRNKK

-337 ATAES
+337 ATAEC
-342 ECELETI
+342 ECELEQI

-358 GGGTKEQIDLNDV
+358 DGSQKEQIDLNDV
-371 AEVVLT
+371 AEVVISC
-377 AKDTLAFDTFAD
+377 KDTLAFDTFAN

-408 IIMAAEEA
+408 IIMAAEEP
-416 KSTITGT
+416 KSKITGT
-423 AFRYPGGLVKSGL
+423 SFRYPGGRVKSGI

-450 KEEAPTATYGVGDEL
+450 KAEAPTAVYGVGDEL
-465 PLTGLSYAYP
+465 PLSGLSYEYP
-475 KYMDILLLK
+475 RYMDILLLK
-484 KGKAIQVR
+484 KGKAIFVR
-492 DGSVERVDDLLDY
+492 DGSVERVCELKDY

-526 ETQLFIAENSVAQ
+526 EASQFVRENQVAQEQDRNGGNIAE
-539 LEDRRGGDISAFLNH
+539 FLNR
-554 WLRFETYRQ
+554 WLKFETYRQ

-571 DAESA
+571 DAESE
-576 LPDSKG
+576 LPSSK

>member
-1 MNELREILNIVVV
+1 MNTEREILNIVVV

-29 HDTHSLPQGTID
+29 YDTHSLPQGTVD
-41 KVKRISKESGK
+41 KVMRISKESGK

-79 FQTQAR
+79 FQTEKR

-112 FLVIDAHEGVQEQSK
+112 FLMVDAHEGVQEQSK
-127 RHAYLLSLLGIRRSY
+127 RHAYLLSLLGIKRCY

-153 SQEVYEQIVHDMDE
+153 SQQVFDQIERDME
-167 YLHALNVHPLGYIP
+167 AYLNALHVHPIGYIP
-181 ISAFEGENITQSS
+181 ISAFEGQNITQPSD
-194 EKLAWWKGMT
+194 KLPWWHGMT
-204 ALQAMDAIEKEKGL
+204 ALEAMDSIEKEKGL

-274 DKKSTV
+274 DKKSTI

-302 TFANQK
+302 TFASQK

-323 KEPLVRGKK
+323 KEPLVRNKK

-337 ATAES
+337 ATAEC
-342 ECELETI
+342 ECELEQI

-358 GGGTKEQIDLNDV
+358 DGSQKEQIDLNDV
-371 AEVVLT
+371 AEVVISC
-377 AKDTLAFDTFAD
+377 KDTLAFDTFAN
-389 CAVTGRFVLVDG
+389 CAATGRFVLVDG

-408 IIMAAEEA
+408 IIMAAEEP
-416 KSTITGT
+416 KSKITGT
-423 AFRYPGGLVKSGL
+423 SFRYPGGRVKSGI

-450 KEEAPTATYGVGDEL
+450 KAEAPTAVYGVGDEL
-465 PLTGLSYAYP
+465 PLSGLSYEYP
-475 KYMDILLLK
+475 RYMDILLLK
-484 KGKAIQVR
+484 KGKAIFVR
-492 DGSVERVDDLLDY
+492 DGSVERVCELKDY

-526 ETQLFIAENSVAQ
+526 EASQFVRENQVAQEQDRNGGNIAE
-539 LEDRRGGDISAFLNH
+539 FLNR
-554 WLRFETYRQ
+554 WLKFETYRQ

-571 DAESA
+571 DAESE
-576 LPDSKG
+576 LPGSR

>member
-1 MNELREILNIVVV
+1 MNTEREILNIVVV

-29 HDTHSLPQGTID
+29 YDTHSLPQGTVD
-41 KVKRISKESGK
+41 KVMRISKESGK

-79 FQTQAR
+79 FQTEKR

-112 FLVIDAHEGVQEQSK
+112 FLMVDAHEGVQEQSK
-127 RHAYLLSLLGIRRSY
+127 RHAYLLSLLGIKRCY

-153 SQEVYEQIVHDMDE
+153 SQQVFDQIERDME
-167 YLHALNVHPLGYIP
+167 AYLNALHVHPIGYIP
-181 ISAFEGENITQSS
+181 ISAFEGQNITQPSD
-194 EKLAWWKGMT
+194 KLPWWHGMT
-204 ALQAMDAIEKEKGL
+204 ALEAMDSIEKEKGL

-274 DKKSTV
+274 DKKSTI

-302 TFANQK
+302 TFASQK

-323 KEPLVRGKK
+323 KEPLVRNKK

-337 ATAES
+337 ATAEC
-342 ECELETI
+342 ECELEQI

-358 GGGTKEQIDLNDV
+358 DGSQKEQIDLNDV
-371 AEVVLT
+371 AEVVISC
-377 AKDTLAFDTFAD
+377 KDTLAFDTFAN

-408 IIMAAEEA
+408 IIMAAEEP
-416 KSTITGT
+416 KSKITGT
-423 AFRYPGGLVKSGL
+423 SFRYPGGRVKSGI

-450 KEEAPTATYGVGDEL
+450 KAEAPTAVYGVGDEL
-465 PLTGLSYAYP
+465 PLSGLSYEYP
-475 KYMDILLLK
+475 RYMDILLLK
-484 KGKAIQVR
+484 KGKAIFVR
-492 DGSVERVDDLLDY
+492 DGSVERVCELKDY

-526 ETQLFIAENSVAQ
+526 EASQFVRENQVAQEQDRNGGNIAE
-539 LEDRRGGDISAFLNH
+539 FLNR
-554 WLRFETYRQ
+554 WLKFETYRQ

-571 DAESA
+571 DAESE
-576 LPDSKG
+576 LPGSR

>member
-1 MNELREILNIVVV
+1 MNTEREVLNIVVV

-29 HDTHSLPQGTID
+29 YDTHSLPQGTVD

-79 FQTQAR
+79 FQTDKR

-112 FLVIDAHEGVQEQSK
+112 FLVVDAREGVQERSK

-153 SQEVYEQIVHDMDE
+153 SETVFRQIEQDMDA
-167 YLHALNVHPLGYIP
+167 YLDALDVHPLGYIP
-181 ISAFEGENITQSS
+181 ISAAMGQNVTEAS
-194 EKLAWWKGMT
+194 EKLPWWHGLT
-204 ALQAMDAIEKEKGL
+204 ALEAMDSIEKEKGL

-232 FDDRRIIAGRIE
+232 FDDRRIIAGRVE
-244 SGTLSAGDEI
+244 TGTLSAGDEI

-280 KAGES
+280 RAGES

-291 DEFFNKRGELI
+291 DEFFNRRGELI

-308 PLISNTFRANLFWMG
+308 PLISNSFRANLFWMG
-323 KEPLVRGKK
+323 REPLIKGKK

-337 ATAES
+337 ATAET
-342 ECELETI
+342 ECELEDI

-358 GGGTKEQIDLNDV
+358 GSTAKEQIDLNDV
-371 AEVVLT
+371 AEVMI
-377 AKDTLAFDTFAD
+377 ACKDVLAFDTFAD

-408 IIMAAEEA
+408 IIMSAGETR
-416 KSTITGT
+416 SHFTGT
-423 AFRYPGGLVKSGL
+423 AFRYPGGSVKSGL
-436 FDEYFYDYN
+436 FDEYFYDYS

-450 KEEAPTATYGVGDEL
+450 KEEAPTAIYGVGDEL
-465 PLTGLSYAYP
+465 PLEGLSYAYP
-475 KYMDILLLK
+475 HYLDILLLK
-484 KGKAIQVR
+484 KGKAILVR
-492 DGSVERVDDLLDY
+492 EGKVERVGELKDY
-505 SYNGLPVVNGR
+505 RYNGLPVVNGR
-516 GLEIQIGSEE
+516 GLEIQIDNDETCAQFLEENARAQAAHGEDMSE
-526 ETQLFIAENSVAQ
+526 
-539 LEDRRGGDISAFLNH
+539 FLNR
-554 WLRFETYRQ
+554 WLRFETYRR
-563 IRCISSHE
+563 IRCVSSTE
-571 DAESA
+571 EWESE
-576 LPDSKG
+576 LPSSK